1 MSKKCLIADSH
12 SKHVSRCSI
21 NKWESLRPP
30 QLPGFLGGRGVLTL
44 SICPVWGLGW
54 QLLDVFLEQ
63 QLVAWDSLH
72 RFQHVVLQSQAAGG
86 LAALGEEMERGRVEA
101 RTEEGGAGCPKG
113 HGRGQGRLMP
123 EHVQTAEPG
132 GGQSHS
138 GRLNRCTLGVAMQA
152 LSRPS
157 PNLTWMRVITSW
169 KGADLS
175 VQVAR
180 SSAARSKFLTY
191 SLYIF
196 RNGASFWITSPMRG
210 VAVLQ
215 EGHLGTAFS
224 LRTSSLDFRQGQ
236 VRPGSLNS
244 P

>member
-1 MSKKCLIADSH
+1 MWCCRVRLPEA
-12 SKHVSRCSI
+12 
-21 NKWESLRPP
+21 SL
-30 QLPGFLGGRGVLTL
+30 LLGKR
-44 SICPVWGLGW
+44 W
-54 QLLDVFLEQ
+54 
-63 QLVAWDSLH
+63 
-72 RFQHVVLQSQAAGG
+72 
-86 LAALGEEMERGRVEA
+86 GEEEWRRERR
-101 RTEEGGAGCPKG
+101 RGGTGYPKG
-113 HGRGQGRLMP
+113 HGRGQGRLML
-123 EHVQTAEPG
+123 ERVQTAEPG

-138 GRLNRCTLGVAMQA
+138 GRLSQCTLGVAMQA
-152 LSRPS
+152 LSHPS

-244 P
+244 S